1 MIAGILVSSLPLL
14 AQSPVTWEHDLASA
28 QKRAVREGK
37 PLFVDIWAEW
47 CPPCQ
52 HLRNN
57 VFPSIDAQ
65 KALAGYVPVSLMTE
79 TRYRLPL
86 PENMKV
92 AERFRVE
99 GYPTLLVLDGK
110 GRELKRHVGAFASGA
125 GLKEWLMMK

>member
-1 MIAGILVSSLPLL
+1 MIAAILVASVSAL
-14 AQSPVTWEHDLASA
+14 AQSPVTWEHDLGSA
-28 QKRAVREGK
+28 QKRALREGK

-65 KALAGYVPVSLMTE
+65 KALAGYVSVSLMTE
-79 TRYRLPL
+79 TRHRLPL

-92 AERFRVE
+92 AEHFRVE

-110 GRELKRHVGAFASGA
+110 GQELKRHVGAFASGA
-125 GLKEWLMMK
+125 DLKAWLMRK